1 MTNQPNLAAE
11 VVRVVNE
18 FPLGIMV
25 TTDSQ
30 GLACPRWMGTAAVSG
45 SRKIYTL
52 SGKQGRKVEQIKANP
67 QVSWM
72 FNTPNHSDV
81 VTLWGKASI
90 IENPMALQQVW
101 DRLAKITQPYAMA
114 ANSDDSNLEMLTI
127 ETIVEKIE
135 FLSPRLGIFKS
146 IEVPDVE

>member
-1 MTNQPNLAAE
+1 MSKELNLAAE

-18 FPLGIMV
+18 FPLGVMI
-25 TTDSQ
+25 TTDNEGRS
-30 GLACPRWMGTAAVSG
+30 CPRWMGTAAVSG
-45 SRKIYTL
+45 SRRIYTL
-52 SGKQGRKVEQIKANP
+52 SSKHGRKIEQIKANA

-90 IENPMALQQVW
+90 VENPMALQQVW
-101 DRLAKITQPYAMA
+101 DRLAKVTQPYAMA
-114 ANSDDSNLEMLTI
+114 ANSDDGNLEMVTI
-127 ETIVEKIE
+127 ETVIDRVE

-146 IEVPDVE
+146 VEVGEI